1 MKNYKDL
8 NVWKK
13 AHAFVL
19 TAYKAS
25 KSFPKEEQ
33 YNLTSQ
39 LRRAATSIPTNL
51 AEGCGKFTERDF
63 ARYIQN
69 ALGSSMEVEYLSFL
83 SFELGYIS
91 IEEFKTLDSQI
102 NEVKAMLI
110 GLLLKVRKDDLKSMK
125 HKNKNT

>member
-1 MKNYKDL
+1 MRNYKNL
-8 NVWKK
+8 TVWQKS
-13 AHAFVL
+13 HAFVL

-25 KSFPKEEQ
+25 KSFPREEQ

-51 AEGCGKFTERDF
+51 AEGCGKFTDRDF
-63 ARYIQN
+63 AKYIQN
-69 ALGSSMEVEYLSFL
+69 AFGSSQEVEYLSFL

-91 IEEFKTLDSQI
+91 IQEFKTLDSQI

-110 GLLLKVRKDDLKSMK
+110 SLLLKIRKDITKK
-125 HKNKNT
+125 IKK

>member
-8 NVWKK
+8 IVWKK

-33 YNLTSQ
+33 YNLTNQ

-51 AEGCGKFTERDF
+51 AEGCGRFTQRDF
-63 ARYIQN
+63 ASYLQN
-69 ALGSSMEVEYLSFL
+69 ALGSTLEVEYLVFL
-83 SFELGYIS
+83 SFELGYLDL
-91 IEEFKTLDSQI
+91 KTFEKLDSDI

-110 GLLLKVRKDDLKSMK
+110 SLLIKVRKEDQVKK
-125 HKNKNT
+125 K

>member
-1 MKNYKDL
+1 MKNYKNL
-8 NVWKK
+8 IVWQK

-25 KSFPKEEQ
+25 KSFPREEQ
-33 YNLTSQ
+33 YNLTRQ
-39 LRRAATSIPTNL
+39 IRRAAASIPTNL

-63 ARYIQN
+63 AKYLQN
-69 ALGSSMEVEYLSFL
+69 ALGSSQEVEYLSFL

-91 IEEFKTLDSQI
+91 IEEFKILDSQI

-110 GLLLKVRKDDLKSMK
+110 SLLLKVRKDDLKK
-125 HKNKNT
+125 KK